1 MPQLSDAEI
10 VVVGG
15 GAVGVAAADALA
27 RAGKRDI
34 LLIEKEPS
42 LAAVTTA
49 QAAGLVGQVRSSI
62 DRVRLAMW
70 SVATFS
76 ELERQEEARPS
87 WRQVGSLRIAATLE
101 RAEEFRRL
109 AEVAARAGLEVA
121 LIDAREAERRWPG
134 MRLEHAA
141 AILWCPTDG
150 YLQPYDL
157 TMAYQHRARGNGV
170 RFATGV
176 RLEGIRI
183 ERGRIAGIATSAG
196 AIGCEMLIDA
206 AGAHAY
212 HVARLAG
219 LELPIVPVRH
229 EYFISVPIPGI
240 RPDLPAFRVPDQTLY
255 GRPDVASLL
264 LGGWEPEALSLDPR
278 SYPIDRSPPAIEEDW
293 PVLSNFAE
301 LMRPFFPPAA
311 EAGLR
316 RVMSGWPTFTPDGR
330 FIIGE
335 SCRVKGFVMAGG
347 CNAHGVSGSAG
358 IGRHLVEALTEKD
371 PSPYVRSLSP
381 DRFTESSWDWS
392 EAQRKAQA
400 VYETYYAI
408 GH

>member
-1 MPQLSDAEI
+1 MPSISDAEI
-10 VVVGG
+10 VIVGG
-15 GAVGVAAADALA
+15 GAIGAAAADALA
-27 RAGKRDI
+27 QSGQRDI

-49 QAAGLVGQVRSSI
+49 QAAGLVGQVRASI
-62 DRVRLAMW
+62 DRVKLAMW
-70 SVATFS
+70 SVATFA
-76 ELERQEEARPS
+76 ELQRQEGARPS
-87 WRQVGSLRIAATLE
+87 WRQVGSLRIAATPE

-109 AEVAARAGLEVA
+109 EETAKAAGLEVQR
-121 LIDAREAERRWPG
+121 LDAAEAGRRWPG
-134 MRLEHAA
+134 MRLEKAA
-141 AILWCPTDG
+141 AILWCPSDG

-157 TMAYQHRARGNGV
+157 TMAYQQRARRSGV

-176 RLEGIRI
+176 RLETIRI
-183 ERGRIAGIATSAG
+183 EKGRVAEIGTSAG
-196 AIGCEMLIDA
+196 PIRCQMLVNA

-212 HVARLAG
+212 HVAKLAG

-229 EYFISVPIPGI
+229 EYFISVPINGI
-240 RPDLPAFRVPDQTLY
+240 RPELPAFRLPDQTLY
-255 GRPDVASLL
+255 GRPDVNGLL

-278 SYPIDRSPPAIEEDW
+278 GYALADPPPAIQEDW

-301 LMRPFFPPAA
+301 LMAPFYPPAG

-335 SCRVKGFVMAGG
+335 SSRVKGFVMAGG

-358 IGRHLVEALTEKD
+358 IGRHLVEALNEKA

-381 DRFTESSWDWS
+381 DRFTERSWDWT
-392 EAQRKAQA
+392 EARRRAQA

>member
-1 MPQLSDAEI
+1 MSELSDAEI

-76 ELERQEEARPS
+76 ELERQQDARPN
-87 WRQVGSLRIAATLE
+87 WRQVGSLRIAATRE

-109 AEVAARAGLEVA
+109 QTVAGEAGLEVA
-121 LIDAREAERRWPG
+121 LIDGAEAARRWPG
-134 MRLEHAA
+134 MRFDRAT

-157 TMAYQHRARGNGV
+157 TMAYQQRARRNGV

-176 RLEGIRI
+176 RLEQIRI
-183 ERGRIAGIATSAG
+183 ERGRIAGIVTNRG
-196 AIGCEMLIDA
+196 PVRCEMVVNA

-212 HVARLAG
+212 HVAQLAG
-219 LELPIVPVRH
+219 LELPIIPVRH
-229 EYFISVPIPGI
+229 EYFISVPVSGI
-240 RPDLPAFRVPDQTLY
+240 RPDLPAFRLPDQTLY
-255 GRPDVASLL
+255 GRPDVNSLL

-278 SYPIDRSPPAIEEDW
+278 SYALGQTPPAIEEDW

-301 LMRPFFPPAA
+301 LMRPFYPAA
-311 EAGLR
+311 GEAGLR

-335 SCRVKGFVMAGG
+335 SRRVKGFVMAGG

-358 IGRHLVEALTEKD
+358 IGRHLLEALMEKE
-371 PSPYVRSLSP
+371 PSAYVRSLSP
-381 DRFTESSWDWS
+381 DRFTETSWDWA
-392 EAQRKAQA
+392 EARRQAQA
-400 VYETYYAI
+400 IYETYYAI